1 MRWRNSLLYLL
12 VLLILGGY
20 YYYFEVLG
28 EQQKKEATRQAKRIF
43 HVKVQ
48 DINTL
53 EIDSKDKQS
62 VRLSKEGDWRIVA
75 PIPCE
80 VDRAALEGF
89 LNTLATLEAERRL
102 ADLPQDLKP
111 FGLVEPPL
119 RIAFGD
125 GKETRGLAIGAQN
138 PTGESYY
145 ARIDGG
151 TEVLLLP
158 QGVRGILNK
167 GVDEL
172 RRRDLLSFE
181 PSTVQ
186 RITVDWPDGRKVVV
200 ERGPGQL
207 EWQAPDHPEIELKSS
222 KVANLLD
229 QLHWLRAEKFLE
241 NSTDKLAQYGLEPPQ
256 AKVTVEADKDRSA
269 ELRLGKP
276 VAEGKGVSAVSS
288 QLPAVV
294 MVRADI
300 FKDLPN
306 VIEGLQERSMMTL
319 NKDEIAKVKWRLGV
333 EQGEVMRLEENK
345 WGWRRQ
351 GKPPKELKDSWRVS
365 ALAYD
370 LGQAEYT
377 KELKPMPSAPE
388 TPDGSLEFF
397 SDNEKLAGLLWSQ
410 RGENEPK
417 TVIFWVEQKGKPLL
431 AVEGSSELVGRI
443 EEDLRELS
451 RSRPGEDSSQ

>member
-28 EQQKKEATRQAKRIF
+28 EQRENEAKRQAKRIF
-43 HVKVQ
+43 QVKVH
-48 DINTL
+48 DINAL
-53 EIDSKDKQS
+53 EIDSKDRQF

-75 PIPCE
+75 PITCE
-80 VDRAALEGF
+80 ADRATLEGL

-102 ADLPQDLKP
+102 SDLPQDLKP
-111 FGLVEPPL
+111 FGLVDPAL
-119 RIAFGD
+119 KITFSD
-125 GKETRGLAIGAQN
+125 GKETRRLAIGTQN

-145 ARIDGG
+145 AKTDDSA
-151 TEVLLLP
+151 EVFLLA

-181 PSTVQ
+181 PSAVQ
-186 RITVDWPDGRKVVV
+186 RIAVDWLDGRKVLL
-200 ERGPGQL
+200 ERSQGRQ
-207 EWQAPDHPEIELKSS
+207 EWKAPDHPEIELKGS

-229 QLHWLRAEKFLE
+229 QLHWLRAEKFLD
-241 NSTDKLAQYGLEPPQ
+241 NSTERLAQYGLEPPQ
-256 AKVTVEADKDRSA
+256 ARVTVQSDKDQSV
-269 ELRLGKP
+269 ELRLGKT
-276 VAEGKGVSAVSS
+276 VDEGKGTSAFSS

-300 FKDLPN
+300 FKDLPGT
-306 VIEGLQERSMMTL
+306 VESLQERSMMTL
-319 NKDEIAKVKWRLGV
+319 NKDEIARVKWRLGE

-351 GKPPKELKDSWRVS
+351 GKPPRELKESWRVS

-388 TPDGSLEFF
+388 KPDGSLEFF
-397 SDNEKLAGLLWSQ
+397 SDSEKLAGILWSQ
-410 RGENEPK
+410 RGENEPG
-417 TVIFWVEQKGKPLL
+417 TAIFWVEQKGRPLL
-431 AVEGSSELVGRI
+431 AVEGNSELVGRI
-443 EEDLRELS
+443 EEDLRELL
-451 RSRPGEDSSQ
+451 RSRPAEGPSP